1 MWEGV
6 RDSARLR
13 LKEGEKP
20 ERWNCGRYNVLFC
33 DKLPKDIQAR
43 LPPQMTQHL
52 PKKDRITVTVKSS
65 QEGKEDGE
73 WEFPKRRK
81 RSPKAQT
88 VPEAQEQPD
97 GTATKCMPGNKR
109 ERERST
115 GSNAA
120 VQKRRR
126 RRGWNARR
134 MGSRN
139 RRLDTQD
146 GAKKRRRRALGQLP
160 RTKQRKQSQKTKNS
174 RCVSAKR

>member
-1 MWEGV
+1 M
-6 RDSARLR
+6 DSARLR

-81 RSPKAQT
+81 RSPRAQT
-88 VPEAQEQPD
+88 VSEGQEQPD
-97 GTATKCMPGNKR
+97 GTATKSTPGNKR

-120 VQKRRR
+120 AQGKRGKAEKERRECMVDEEQKQEV
-126 RRGWNARR
+126 GPARR
-134 MGSRN
+134 NKEEKEKSIGSVAA
-139 RRLDTQD
+139 DQ
-146 GAKKRRRRALGQLP
+146 AKKFFL
-160 RTKQRKQSQKTKNS
+160 QKIEMECIMPN
-174 RCVSAKR
+174 KR